1 MGNAKSCIIGN
12 TRVTVCARRLWDV
25 WEDVTDRVDPF
36 ASAELEAG
44 RLPKV
49 VDDWLNQQ
57 ILDGFTVDQIRAKLE
72 LSPEAKEEVN
82 LCLTL
87 VIRLPRKRLN

>member
-1 MGNAKSCIIGN
+1 MGADE
-12 TRVTVCARRLWDV
+12 L
-25 WEDVTDRVDPF
+25 DPF

-57 ILDGFTVDQIRAKLE
+57 IMHGFTVDQIRAKLE
-72 LSPEAKEEVN
+72 MPTEAKEEV
-82 LCLTL
+82 
-87 VIRLPRKRLN
+87 RLIALLSDWFQY

>member
-1 MGNAKSCIIGN
+1 MSL
-12 TRVTVCARRLWDV
+12 TRT
-25 WEDVTDRVDPF
+25 DPF

-57 ILDGFTVDQIRAKLE
+57 ILDGFTVDQIRAKLDM
-72 LSPEAKEEVN
+72 SPEDKEEVSQ
-82 LCLTL
+82 
-87 VIRLPRKRLN
+87 P